1 MAAPYHG
8 LVAYICLSTSDQSF
22 ATVIVGPEERRF
34 VVHEAILNHYSKFFR
49 KAFTAEFE
57 EAKSKTI
64 TLAEDSILTFEFFVH
79 WLYFQRLPNPDMH
92 DDPELVKQFMNS
104 KSGANTPSRSQ
115 VVRLFVF
122 GDKYDVPELRKAA
135 IDHMFKT
142 IVQPDGQLP
151 PFHVIDHVF
160 AHLPEES
167 SMCRLFVASYF
178 QYEELEINRAQCTN
192 TAFMRAMWERYA
204 RFHCTYERKKAS
216 IKLCDYHKHTTAEE
230 RKVCE
235 EHRAACK
242 KAWGVFKAASTQPQ
256 E

>member
-1 MAAPYHG
+1 MSELPWPVV
-8 LVAYICLSTSDQSF
+8 LQRLSCLIHHTHAFSFQSQPF
-22 ATVIVGPEERRF
+22 KHRC
-34 VVHEAILNHYSKFFR
+34 
-49 KAFTAEFE
+49 
-57 EAKSKTI
+57 
-64 TLAEDSILTFEFFVH
+64 
-79 WLYFQRLPNPDMH
+79 WLYKRISTILHRL
-92 DDPELVKQFMNS
+92 V
-104 KSGANTPSRSQ
+104 
-115 VVRLFVF
+115 
-122 GDKYDVPELRKAA
+122 
-135 IDHMFKT
+135 
-142 IVQPDGQLP
+142 
-151 PFHVIDHVF
+151 DHVF

-256 E
+256 EWQYMIQPIVNWVLLRAGWRIWHSDKHGWRQLLFYFETVSHHQRVITVVYELVNERDHWIRKMNWVLKIPLMPWPNI